1 MPDKENFGIVSRI
14 FIALFTAFFIHM
26 LIVAVL
32 GSFYDSRELQE
43 LLGGNSTLPVF
54 IPTVIVC
61 EVWVVAR
68 YLWKK
73 LQDRKHPSSS

>member
-14 FIALFTAFFIHM
+14 FIALFTAFFIQM
-26 LIVAVL
+26 LIVAVM
-32 GSFYDSRELQE
+32 GTFFDNAELKE
-43 LLGGNSTLPVF
+43 ILGGNSTLPVF
-54 IPTVIVC
+54 IPTLIVC

>member
-1 MPDKENFGIVSRI
+1 MAQDKTFGLTSRI

-32 GSFYDSRELQE
+32 GSFYENRELQE

-54 IPTVIVC
+54 IPTLIVC

-73 LQDRKHPSSS
+73 LQDRKSLSSS

>member
-1 MPDKENFGIVSRI
+1 MLDKLTFGIISRI
-14 FIALFTAFFIHM
+14 FIAFFTAFFIHM

-73 LQDRKHPSSS
+73 LQDRKYPSSS

>member
-32 GSFYDSRELQE
+32 GSFYENRELQE

-73 LQDRKHPSSS
+73 LQDRKSLSSS

>member
-73 LQDRKHPSSS
+73 LQDRKYPSSS

>member
-14 FIALFTAFFIHM
+14 FIAFFAAFFIHM

-32 GSFYDSRELQE
+32 GSFYENRELQE

>member
-32 GSFYDSRELQE
+32 GSFYENRELQE

-73 LQDRKHPSSS
+73 LQDHRSSSSS

>member
-32 GSFYDSRELQE
+32 GSFCDSRELQE

-73 LQDRKHPSSS
+73 LQDRKSLSSS

>member
-32 GSFYDSRELQE
+32 GSFYENRELQE

-61 EVWVVAR
+61 EVWVIAR

-73 LQDRKHPSSS
+73 LQDRKYPSSS

>member
-32 GSFYDSRELQE
+32 GSFYENRELQE

-54 IPTVIVC
+54 IPTLIVC

-73 LQDRKHPSSS
+73 LQDRKSLSSS

>member
-14 FIALFTAFFIHM
+14 FIAFFAAFFIHI
-26 LIVAVL
+26 LSVAML

-43 LLGGNSTLPVF
+43 LLGGTSTLPVF
-54 IPTVIVC
+54 ITTLLAC

-73 LQDRKHPSSS
+73 LF

>member
-32 GSFYDSRELQE
+32 GSFYENRELQE

-73 LQDRKHPSSS
+73 LQDRKYPSSS

>member
-1 MPDKENFGIVSRI
+1 MPGEQTFGIVARM
-14 FIALFTAFFIHM
+14 FMAFFVAFFIQM
-26 LIVAVL
+26 LIVSIL
-32 GSFYDSRELQE
+32 GSFLNNRELQE

-73 LQDRKHPSSS
+73 LQDRKSLSSS

>member
-26 LIVAVL
+26 LIVAVMGTFL
-32 GSFYDSRELQE
+32 GNAELKE
-43 LLGGNSTLPVF
+43 TLGGSSTLPVF
-54 IPTVIVC
+54 IPTLIVC

-73 LQDRKHPSSS
+73 LQDHRSSSSS

>member
-14 FIALFTAFFIHM
+14 FIAFFTAFFIHM

-32 GSFYDSRELQE
+32 GSFYENRELQE